1 MNKMVEESN
10 ETVLF
15 TSEDNTPEMSTVS
28 IPTILKERLDKL
40 KIIPREPYYEVIDRL
55 VSAQK
60 NKLSTKKK

>member
-1 MNKMVEESN
+1 MVEESN

-15 TSEDNTPEMSTVS
+15 TAEDNTPEMSTVS